1 MRSRYENDMMRCLH
15 LAIDAPTKPG
25 VRVLNAV
32 ARHAT
37 VSEGSS
43 VAEIL
48 RGWWGAEVA
57 NSIPGLQSYDRPGH
71 GDDSVFDVQKCYDEI
86 GFLSERRVEV
96 LQTERARL

>member
-1 MRSRYENDMMRCLH
+1 MRCLH

-37 VSEGSS
+37 IPEGTS

-48 RGWWGAEVA
+48 RGWWGTEVA
-57 NSIPGLQSYDRPGH
+57 NAVPGLQSYDRPGH
-71 GDDSVFDVQKCYDEI
+71 GDDSVFDVQECFDEL
-86 GFLSERRVEV
+86 GFLSKKRIEV
-96 LQTERARL
+96 LPITRAQL